1 MDFQVNEINVHSE
14 PIKCLKIIGN
24 PIQNRNPTHTIVLL
38 DTSGSMDEGN
48 KLKNVKKSLM
58 FLLKFLQKTD
68 YLSLVT
74 FNASSEIIIENINC
88 TNEYMEVFRY
98 TIDTLKAEGGTNLS
112 AGLLN
117 VKSILE
123 RNTNTSKTGLI
134 ILTDG
139 HANEGLTHSVE
150 LLRIIN
156 SIKTVNPSISITTIG
171 YNEDH
176 NANILKDIA
185 TNGNGS
191 YNIVNNIEQV
201 ASVFGDILGGLFTTV
216 AQNVRVSYPSTWKSL
231 NMYKTNVDTDI
242 STLNIGDVCGES
254 ETILLFNTV
263 FENPNFNSVT
273 VSGVNT
279 ETFESIQKN
288 ITWDP
293 TTYSNTKDPYM
304 MAYIRNSIAHILTHM
319 NSIDKNDTKNL
330 LKEMK
335 EYLNIPMVQFN
346 PITKMLKDEITS
358 IENQLNESRIDTTH
372 NLQTSVMLGFGR
384 GLSHT
389 RGAPRRRST
398 MPYDIDSV
406 TEELN
411 NVMNVTTP
419 FANRVQR
426 EITQQMCSMVEDP
439 ED

>member
-1 MDFQVNEINVHSE
+1 MDFQVNEINVHSK
-14 PIKCLKIIGN
+14 PIKCLKIVGN
-24 PIQNRNPTHTIVLL
+24 PIQNRNPTHTIILL

-88 TNEYMEVFRY
+88 TSEYMEMFRY

-117 VKSILE
+117 VKSILQ
-123 RNTNTSKTGLI
+123 RITNTIKTGLI

-139 HANEGLTHSVE
+139 YANEGLTHPTE
-150 LLRIIN
+150 LLRIIE
-156 SIKTVNPSISITTIG
+156 SIKNVNPSISITTIG
-171 YNEDH
+171 YDEDH

-201 ASVFGDILGGLFTTV
+201 ASVFGDILGGLITTV
-216 AQNVRVSYPSTWKSL
+216 AQNVRVSYPPTWKNL
-231 NMYKTNVDTDI
+231 NMYKINGC
-242 STLNIGDVCGES
+242 TLNIGDVCGES
-254 ETILLFNTV
+254 ETILLFEEVFVNTD
-263 FENPNFNSVT
+263 NCVT
-273 VSGVNT
+273 VSGVDT
-279 ETFESIQKN
+279 ETFEPIQKT

-293 TTYSNTKDPYM
+293 TTYSNTKDSYM
-304 MAYIRNSIAHILTHM
+304 MAYIRNSLAYILTHM
-319 NSIDKNDTKNL
+319 NSMEKDEIKNL
-330 LKEMK
+330 LNEMK
-335 EYLNIPMVQFN
+335 VYLNIPIVQFN
-346 PITKMLKDEITS
+346 PITKMLKDEIAS
-358 IENQLNESRIDTTH
+358 IETQLNGSRIDTTQ
-372 NLQTSVMLGFGR
+372 NLQTSAMLGFGR
-384 GLSHT
+384 GLSRHT
-389 RGAPRRRST
+389 PHRVLRRQAA
-398 MPYDIDSV
+398 MPYDDIDAV

-419 FANRVQR
+419 FANRIQR
-426 EITQQMCSMVEDP
+426 EITQQMASMAEDP